1 MPFGSDCS
9 ERAAMRLGGCP
20 SCGIF
25 QTPRLPG
32 SQDARFAYR
41 LSCSSNVRPVRPA
54 KKEPQ
59 KVSGGA
65 ASGSMTYVDWLPSA
79 AILRISPVS
88 ARLTYLLL
96 SRSIA
101 MLSGVSSRDELKSA
115 TVSTWA
121 NAQGAAATSKKK
133 KRGMKRANIVG
144 IKRPTIAFLLLLSRH
159 RLASAFVYDGRK
171 SQEESITLL
180 NARLE

>member
-9 ERAAMRLGGCP
+9 ESAPMRLGGP

-41 LSCSSNVRPVRPA
+41 SSCSSNVRPVRPA
-54 KKEPQ
+54 KNEPQ

-65 ASGSMTYVDWLPSA
+65 PSGSMAYVDWLPSA

-121 NAQGAAATSKKK
+121 NAQGAAASSNTNTA
-133 KRGMKRANIVG
+133 GMTR
-144 IKRPTIAFLLLLSRH
+144 RTIAFLLLLSRH
-159 RLASAFVYDGRK
+159 RLTSAFTYDGRK
-171 SQEESITLL
+171 SQEESI
-180 NARLE
+180 